1 MMKTV
6 NKGPWTQIT
15 FINELG
21 YDILLLEAVE
31 QAFDLGYASAAA
43 LQRSFDIKYIR
54 ASRMIAQMEKL
65 GIVAPS
71 TGKERRELLMTR
83 EQWHEIEIRHA
94 LENCST
100 SPRYVYH
107 ENAILS
113 FQ

>member
-1 MMKTV
+1 MLKPVET
-6 NKGPWTQIT
+6 GPAYKIT

-21 YDILLLEAVE
+21 YNILLLEAVE

-65 GIVAPS
+65 GILAPS
-71 TGKERRELLMTR
+71 SGKERRELLTTR
-83 EQWHEIEIRHA
+83 EQWHETKIRHT

-100 SPRYVYH
+100 TPRFVYQ
-107 ENAILS
+107 ENAVLP